1 MDYEVVELK
10 EKTVVGL
17 TTRTRNSDEDMT
29 SKIGSLWNDFYQKGI
44 YASISNKAN
53 AKACG
58 IYSDYETDVNGEY
71 SVTVGCEVTNAMETS
86 NHTIIKTI
94 PAGKYAKFIVRG
106 QMQKAV
112 SDFWEQLWKINFGD
126 RNLERS
132 YQCDFEEYQN
142 GDMENAEIHVYIS
155 VK

>member
-1 MDYEVVELK
+1 MDYEVVDLK
-10 EKTVVGL
+10 EKAVVGL
-17 TTRTRNSDEDMT
+17 TTRTRNSDVDMT

-44 YASISNKAN
+44 YAAILNKAN
-53 AKACG
+53 EKALG

-71 SVTVGCEVTNAMETS
+71 SVTVGCEVTNAGGISENTV
-86 NHTIIKTI
+86 IKTI

-106 QMQKAV
+106 HMQTAV
-112 SDFWEQLWKINFGD
+112 ADFWEQLWQMNFD
-126 RNLERS
+126 DKNLERS

-142 GDMENAEIHVYIS
+142 GDMENAEIHIYIS